1 MDNVERAIE
10 TARARGRLTLL
21 DDPDSAYW
29 RAFQRVVERRLRR
42 EAIPCTVEYLNRRAD
57 VARRVRFGRRRR
69 WFTALAAALF
79 LQGCASVEPSD
90 IHEQHLSGI
99 RAATIPHCYQ
109 GVSAR
114 GYCREGTGR
123 VVQLGLATMIDVGSE

>member
-1 MDNVERAIE
+1 MDNAERAIE
-10 TARARGRLTLL
+10 TARSRGQATLL
-21 DDPDSAYW
+21 DNPGSPSW
-29 RAFQRVVERRLRR
+29 RQFQRAAERR
-42 EAIPCTVEYLNRRAD
+42 A
-57 VARRVRFGRRRR
+57 RFGRR
-69 WFTALAAALF
+69 WFTALAVALF

-99 RAATIPHCYQ
+99 RAATIPRCYQ